1 MTDFKITH
9 IDRNAARTELHDKL
23 GLTGCEASFNTL
35 SPGTG
40 APFVHCHTNNEELYG
55 IISGKGAL
63 YIDGSVREITAG
75 DWFAIG
81 PAVHRALVSAKD
93 SSMTFICIQSAQNS
107 LKGYTQTD
115 GKLCQDKAPWMA

>member
-63 YIDGSVREITAG
+63 YIDGSVREITA
-75 DWFAIG
+75 
-81 PAVHRALVSAKD
+81 VHRALVAAKD